1 MFNFLSIDIFL
12 LVSINVS
19 ILPHV
24 AVAWRKQ
31 IFIFKNM
38 IKSEQVP
45 KSEKKITSLVS
56 QPRAT
61 SSQIYL
67 VNFLARL
74 CLVSIIQTHA

>member
-12 LVSINVS
+12 LVNINVS

-38 IKSEQVP
+38 IKSERVP
-45 KSEKKITSLVS
+45 KSEKKKHRWFLS
-56 QPRAT
+56 
-61 SSQIYL
+61 
-67 VNFLARL
+67 LARL
-74 CLVSIIQTHA
+74 PRKSISLIFSRVFV